1 MFDSPCA
8 DPMRSVQLS
17 SMRISAV
24 LCPVV
29 LFAASLAAAAPK
41 QHFVAFGR
49 WTTVKL
55 LAEDD
60 ESTPMEVKVRPLL
73 VDGRTKEFTIG
84 TAHDVTDRIFVV
96 QRAYR
101 LNDLLPQ
108 DDGPKSRW
116 RWERGGWLL
125 VDHISGRV
133 QSVAL
138 PAFDAYFS
146 EVTWFR
152 DYAAYCGASEDGKKV
167 FTVVAQ
173 LGKRKP
179 LLKRVVVE
187 SGETDGKQCHASW
200 LRAPAR
206 VTFEPAGKQKFTVTV
221 RSHAVDLLT
230 GEDDEGGD

>member
-1 MFDSPCA
+1 M
-8 DPMRSVQLS
+8 
-17 SMRISAV
+17 
-24 LCPVV
+24 
-29 LFAASLAAAAPK
+29 
-41 QHFVAFGR
+41 
-49 WTTVKL
+49 KL

-179 LLKRVVVE
+179 LLKRVVGE
-187 SGETDGKQCHASW
+187 SGETDGKQCHAPSW

-206 VTFEPAGKQKFTVTV
+206 VTFEPAGEQKFTVTV